1 MKLRTIIFSA
11 YQALLQNLRR
21 SLLTML
27 GIVIGIA
34 SVITILSLGRGFQ
47 AYTIKNLTQS
57 SDKNVRIEI
66 SFMPNDLSTN
76 QSVKAFNELDLH
88 LVEGVSGVSSA
99 TFKRPEETSTM
110 KEFQFQKGKYSK
122 LINFKNESKVELLYG
137 RNFSQ
142 NDNNGKKKVAIIS
155 KKTAGEISADTKSV
169 LGYGLNIDGQL
180 YTVVGISKME
190 DNQSLFSATSD
201 IEIPKATYDFYHN
214 QEKAVSSISVLI
226 ESGYKPSNVGNEVV
240 KKLTE
245 MGTMSSQG
253 TYSIMDMSSI
263 MDSISQT
270 LSALTFFI
278 SGIAGISLF
287 IAGVG
292 VMNMMYTS
300 VSERTQEIG
309 VRRAMGAKR
318 SDIRNQF
325 LAEGLLLTI
334 SAGIIGYIIGFL
346 VALIISQFLPF
357 KVSPD
362 LFTIVVALGT
372 TTIIGLV
379 FSIMPASSA
388 ARKDLVE
395 ILR

>member
-11 YQALLQNLRR
+11 YHALLQNLRR

-66 SFMPNDLSTN
+66 SFMPNDLSVN
-76 QSVKAFNELDLH
+76 RSVKAFNELDLH
-88 LVEGVSGVSSA
+88 LVEEISGVSSA

-142 NDNNGKKKVAIIS
+142 NDNKGKKKVAVIS

-190 DNQSLFSATSD
+190 DNQSLFSAVSD

-214 QEKAVSSISVLI
+214 QEKAVSSISLLI
-226 ESGYKPSNVGNEVV
+226 ESGYKPSNVGNEAV

-253 TYSIMDMSSI
+253 TYSTMDMSSI
-263 MDSISQT
+263 MDSISQI
-270 LSALTFFI
+270 LSALTLFI

-334 SAGIIGYIIGFL
+334 SAGIIGYLIGFL

-362 LFTIVVALGT
+362 LFTIAVALGT